1 MKTIEYINLLD
12 IIILRLKELERL
24 SVLNGKK
31 TNLDN
36 TIMVYQNRRDVEW
49 KKYIENYKFLK

>member
-1 MKTIEYINLLD
+1 MKTIEYIYLLD